1 MNINTFFL
9 DKLLA
14 GEQSLALG
22 SKKVSSPTYLFSD
35 IIKVFE
41 QEGEQNSTVNDSAS
55 NSNLTSQNILQL
67 PVNVIECNGAKLQ
80 ALSQFIDA
88 FMADPKLSVK
98 ATEVK
103 HNLQSVVINKKQFLL
118 SSGSFENFINGLI
131 QNLGLNNSSD
141 LKTVL
146 SQNTVDKSAAGIV
159 KNLNAKSD
167 EAEKLTSEKETDNSL
182 LNNGTM
188 VQSLL
193 HYLSENKSLSL
204 SIKNGKDKLNINFYT
219 LPEENIEAELNLEK
233 LSADFNRSS
242 KELNA
247 ATSRGLEKNPADF
260 NSSSLD
266 QNNLKVVEVQSES
279 VSPVASANP
288 IDLALSSKPND
299 SVYKTEVIEITF
311 NPNVQPKNLNSTS
324 SASKVYQLP
333 NYSQTDPSKS
343 PSIFNSSSNKNE
355 IELFDADFRLG
366 NNFSAQLNALQNT
379 DKNVLTAT
387 SSNKSATSNSNPLLI
402 QQSAPVVKVVD
413 TENNKIISADNINSV
428 KQPITTSL
436 ERKNVIKEVKVL
448 LNDLKGALESPEL
461 TKSSSQKDKI
471 VFSAQSLEMKKD
483 IAQGAPIASSFNN
496 ENTSGTIESPKA
508 KVFTQEVKDVLMSGM
523 VSQKITG
530 NDEKTKVGKD
540 ADAVKSISDEK
551 IKNDKVEVKDTH
563 GKSSEEKEFAQ
574 NKSNENFKNVLQS
587 SDQTKSIDTDKLKIM
602 TEAKQINEPVKVIK
616 PTEIIPEFSKI
627 IQAGEKQSMTFQLTP
642 ENLGKI
648 KLIVDLVENQIS
660 TRIEVEN
667 DQVKQFIQ
675 SNIEQLKQNLQSSGV
690 HLSNVNVSLAES
702 EQKFAKTFTQ
712 RRKMGEKVSRIKEGD
727 DITRRSQKSL
737 GYNTYE
743 YLA

>member
-41 QEGEQNSTVNDSAS
+41 QEGEQNSTVNDSAN

-448 LNDLKGALESPEL
+448 LNDLKGTLESPEL

-727 DITRRSQKSL
+727 DTTRRSQKSL

>member
-141 LKTVL
+141 LKTVF

-448 LNDLKGALESPEL
+448 LNDLKGTLESPEL

-574 NKSNENFKNVLQS
+574 NKSNENFKNVLLS

-727 DITRRSQKSL
+727 DTTRRSQKSL

>member
-448 LNDLKGALESPEL
+448 LNDLKGTLESPEL

-727 DITRRSQKSL
+727 DTTRRSQKSL

>member
-41 QEGEQNSTVNDSAS
+41 QEGEQNSTVNDSAN

-141 LKTVL
+141 LKTVF

-448 LNDLKGALESPEL
+448 LNDLKGTLESPEL

-727 DITRRSQKSL
+727 DTTRRSQKSL

>member
-41 QEGEQNSTVNDSAS
+41 QEGEQNSTVNDSAN

-413 TENNKIISADNINSV
+413 AENNKIISADNINSV

-727 DITRRSQKSL
+727 DTTRRSQKSL

>member
-22 SKKVSSPTYLFSD
+22 SKKLSSPTYLFSD

-41 QEGEQNSTVNDSAS
+41 QEGEQNSTANNGAG
-55 NSNLTSQNILQL
+55 NSNLSSQNILQL

-88 FMADPKLSVK
+88 FMSDPQLSVK

-103 HNLQSVVINKKQFLL
+103 HDLQSVVINKKQFLL
-118 SSGSFENFINGLI
+118 SSGSLENFIKGLV
-131 QNLGLNNSSD
+131 QNLGLNNSGD
-141 LKTVL
+141 LRTVL
-146 SQNTVDKSAAGIV
+146 SQNTVDESAAGIV
-159 KNLNAKSD
+159 KNLNVKGD
-167 EAEKLTSEKETDNSL
+167 ETEKLTSEKETDSKVKTDNSL
-182 LNNGTM
+182 LNNETM

-247 ATSRGLEKNPADF
+247 AASRGLEKNPADF
-260 NSSSLD
+260 NSSSLN
-266 QNNLKVVEVQSES
+266 QNNFKVAEAQSEN
-279 VSPVASANP
+279 VSPAASANP
-288 IDLALSSKPND
+288 VDLAFSAKPND
-299 SVYKTEVIEITF
+299 SVYKTEVVEITF
-311 NPNVQPKNLNSTS
+311 NPNVQSKNLDSTGT
-324 SASKVYQLP
+324 P
-333 NYSQTDPSKS
+333 NK
-343 PSIFNSSSNKNE
+343 KE
-355 IELFDADFRLG
+355 LELFDAGFRLR
-366 NNFSAQLNALQNT
+366 NNFSAQLSALQYT
-379 DKNVLTAT
+379 DKNILAAT
-387 SSNKSATSNSNPLLI
+387 SSTKSTTSNPNPLLI
-402 QQSAPVVKVVD
+402 QQSTPVVKVVD
-413 TENNKIISADNINSV
+413 AENNKIINADNISSV
-428 KQPITTSL
+428 RQPITTSL
-436 ERKNVIKEVKVL
+436 EKENVIKEVKVL
-448 LNDLKGALESPEL
+448 LNDLKGTLESSEL

-471 VFSAQSLEMKKD
+471 IFSAQSLEMKKD
-483 IAQGAPIASSFNN
+483 ISQIKMDLFSKAQEAKNSVHGAPIASSFND
-496 ENTSGTIESPKA
+496 ENTSGTIESSKA

-540 ADAVKSISDEK
+540 ADAVKSVSGENV
-551 IKNDKVEVKDTH
+551 KNDKVEVKEAH
-563 GKSSEEKEFAQ
+563 GKSSEEKEFSQ
-574 NKSNENFKNVLQS
+574 NKSNDNFKNVLQGT
-587 SDQTKSIDTDKLKIM
+587 DQTKSIDTDKLKIM

-642 ENLGKI
+642 ENLGKV

-675 SNIEQLKQNLQSSGV
+675 SNIEQLKQNLQLSGV

-702 EQKFAKTFTQ
+702 EQKFAKTFTS
-712 RRKMGEKVSRIKEGD
+712 RKKMGEKISRIKEGD
-727 DITRRSQKSL
+727 DTARRSQKSL